1 MRLNFSS
8 MIEAAKKD
16 YLAKTGHKSLNI
28 KGVMFDMDG
37 VLFDSMPLHA
47 EAWVKTFTQIGIP
60 FTHRQVYLNE
70 GRTGAATIDE
80 QFQIYFNRH
89 STVEEQQEIYR
100 IKSSI
105 FKQLPKPKLI
115 PGIVDVVQYL
125 ADNSI
130 ARTVVTG
137 SGESSTL
144 ERLEQNFH
152 GLFNRS
158 LIVTA
163 LDVKQGKPYPEPY
176 LMGLQKLRLAPNE
189 AMVVENAPLGIQAG
203 VAAGVFTIGVNT
215 GILDKSDL
223 EAAGAN
229 LVFDNMWQL
238 LESLPEI
245 VKQ

>member
-1 MRLNFSS
+1 
-8 MIEAAKKD
+8 MIESAIND
-16 YLAKTGHKSLNI
+16 YLVKGGHKSLNI

-37 VLFDSMPLHA
+37 VLFNSMPLHA

-60 FTHRQVYLNE
+60 FTQRQVYMNE

-89 STVEEQQEIYR
+89 STPEEQQEIYH
-100 IKSSI
+100 IKSGF
-105 FKQLPKPKLI
+105 FKQMPKPDLI
-115 PGIVDVVQYL
+115 PEIVDVVRYL
-125 ADNSI
+125 ANNNI

-144 ERLEQNFH
+144 ERLEQNFQ
-152 GLFNRS
+152 GLFSRE
-158 LIVTA
+158 LMVTA
-163 LDVKQGKPYPEPY
+163 LDVKQGKPFPEPY

-189 AMVVENAPLGIQAG
+189 ALVVENAPLGIQAG

-229 LVFDNMWQL
+229 LVFDNMQQL
-238 LESLPEI
+238 LEALPTI
-245 VKQ
+245 VRQ

>member
-1 MRLNFSS
+1 MRLNFSL
-8 MIEAAKKD
+8 MIESAIKQ
-16 YLAKTGHKSLNI
+16 YLAKTGHQNLNI

-60 FTHRQVYLNE
+60 FTKRLVYMNE

-80 QFQIYFNRH
+80 QFQIHFSRH
-89 STVEEQQEIYR
+89 SSTEEQQEIYH
-100 IKSSI
+100 IKSGI
-105 FKQLPKPKLI
+105 FKQMPKPGLI
-115 PGIVDVVQYL
+115 PGIIDVVRYL
-125 ADNSI
+125 ADNNI

-144 ERLEQNFH
+144 ERIEQNFD
-152 GLFNRS
+152 GLFNRE
-158 LIVTA
+158 LMVTA

-176 LMGLQKLRLAPNE
+176 LMGLHKLRLSPNE
-189 AMVVENAPLGIQAG
+189 ALVVENAPLGIQAG

-229 LVFDNMWQL
+229 LVFDNMRQL
-238 LESLPEI
+238 LEALPKI
-245 VKQ
+245 VQQ

>member
-1 MRLNFSS
+1 
-8 MIEAAKKD
+8 MIETAIKQ
-16 YLAKTGHKSLNI
+16 YLAKTGHKNLNI

-47 EAWVKTFTQIGIP
+47 EAWVKTFEQIGIP
-60 FTHRQVYLNE
+60 FTKRMVYLNE

-80 QFQIYFNRH
+80 QFQLHFGRH
-89 STVEEQQEIYR
+89 STTDEQQEIYR
-100 IKSSI
+100 IKSGI
-105 FKQLPKPKLI
+105 FKQLRKPDLI
-115 PGIVDVVQYL
+115 PGIVDVVRYL
-125 ADNSI
+125 ADNGI

-144 ERLEQNFH
+144 DRIEQNFQ
-152 GLFNRS
+152 GLFSRE
-158 LIVTA
+158 LMVTA
-163 LDVKQGKPYPEPY
+163 LDVKQGKPFPEPY

-189 AMVVENAPLGIQAG
+189 ALVVENAPLGIQAG

-229 LVFDNMWQL
+229 IVFDNMGQL
-238 LESLPEI
+238 LEALP
-245 VKQ
+245 VLTSQ

>member
-1 MRLNFSS
+1 
-8 MIEAAKKD
+8 MIETAIKQ
-16 YLAKTGHKSLNI
+16 YLAKTGHQNLNI

-47 EAWVKTFTQIGIP
+47 EAWVKTFTQSGIP
-60 FTHRQVYLNE
+60 FTKRLVYMNE

-89 STVEEQQEIYR
+89 STTEEQQEIYH
-100 IKSSI
+100 IKSGI
-105 FKQLPKPKLI
+105 FKQMPKPGLI
-115 PGIVDVVQYL
+115 PGIVDVVRYL
-125 ADNSI
+125 ADNNI

-144 ERLEQNFH
+144 ERIEQNFD
-152 GLFNRS
+152 GLFNRE
-158 LIVTA
+158 LMVTA

-189 AMVVENAPLGIQAG
+189 ALVVENAPLGIQAG

-229 LVFDNMWQL
+229 LVFENMRQL